1 MTHLEA
7 RAMQIANEIH
17 QEAMDIKVCN
27 LCGKILMYS
36 VNIGGRTVCEWCA
49 DAAWEQ
55 MRLDHQENEDRR
67 RAAQNGTL

>member
-7 RAMQIANEIH
+7 RAMQIGDEIYRD
-17 QEAMDIKVCN
+17 AMDIKVCN

-36 VNIGGRTVCEWCA
+36 VNVGGLTVCEQCA
-49 DAAWEQ
+49 DEAWEQ
-55 MRLDHQENEDRR
+55 ERLDHRENEDQR